1 MISLI
6 NVAQKQQDDSWNFIL
21 KLKSEVLAAAVESV
35 NVPAHA
41 EGVMWALGSKLKCN
55 RCVCDFTVTQGGNKN
70 ITGGSVMSSLS
81 IVCVCSCQRLLSNG
95 CSLLMCCHGNRRL
108 IMRCSLSSREDD
120 EDEDGEGENVCGA
133 QNHRL
138 ISDLSA
144 LPVTSQSTGR
154 RSIKMKLTLTD
165 KIATWWENRCGRT
178 CT

>member
-21 KLKSEVLAAAVESV
+21 KLKSEALAAAVESV

-55 RCVCDFTVTQGGNKN
+55 RCVCDFTQWLRVETKTSQGGAWCHRFP
-70 ITGGSVMSSLS
+70 S
-81 IVCVCSCQRLLSNG
+81 CVCSCQRLLSNG

-108 IMRCSLSSREDD
+108 IMRCSLSPREDD

-133 QNHRL
+133 QNHSL